1 MKTERSN
8 PETEGD
14 FVFFKSYSDYLTS
27 KNILYEKLENKINL
41 FETCLKE
48 VGISFLYE
56 YKNIFFLFNNTQFRL
71 I

>member
-1 MKTERSN
+1 MKT
-8 PETEGD
+8 ETEGD
-14 FVFFKSYSDYLTS
+14 FVFFDNYSDYLTS

-48 VGISFLYE
+48 VGMFFAYE
-56 YKNIFFLFNNTQFRL
+56 YNHKLFIFNHTHFRL